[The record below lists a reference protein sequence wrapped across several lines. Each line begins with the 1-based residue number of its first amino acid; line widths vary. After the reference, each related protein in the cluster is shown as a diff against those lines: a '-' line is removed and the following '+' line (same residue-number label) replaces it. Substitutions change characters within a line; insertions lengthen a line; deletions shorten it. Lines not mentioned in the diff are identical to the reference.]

1 MENYPSQTCYA
12 DVFHPGNDVSIWQFV
27 NETFNCERI
36 ASFATMA
43 EPQRFSLETWLRKIS
58 AIYARDSGSWHLQ
71 GSIVLFE
78 TEYLCVLYS
87 NTFWRIW
94 EKEKMPKFCHFVHNG
109 KCIVGSGKFY
119 LHFRLF
125 HIIFFIFYSS
135 FLLPIYL
142 TRGIVEMFNF
152 IYYIFIYNYKMSDY
166 YYYINYYIDESG
178 SIGIFR
184 KIMFVYVI
192 IENVGYIPFEITK
205 TYIIRK

>member
-1 MENYPSQTCYA
+1 MES
-12 DVFHPGNDVSIWQFV
+12 SICIFD
-27 NETFNCERI
+27 
-36 ASFATMA
+36 
-43 EPQRFSLETWLRKIS
+43 FSIT
-58 AIYARDSGSWHLQ
+58 
-71 GSIVLFE
+71 
-78 TEYLCVLYS
+78 
-87 NTFWRIW
+87 
-94 EKEKMPKFCHFVHNG
+94 
-109 KCIVGSGKFY
+109 
-119 LHFRLF
+119 
-125 HIIFFIFYSS
+125 FFIFYSS